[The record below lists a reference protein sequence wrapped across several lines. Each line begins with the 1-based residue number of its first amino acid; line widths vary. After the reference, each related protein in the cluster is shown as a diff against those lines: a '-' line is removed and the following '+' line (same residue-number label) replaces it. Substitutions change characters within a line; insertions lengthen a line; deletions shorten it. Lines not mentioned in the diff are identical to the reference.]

1 MAEVETVP
9 ASPRESVGKGSAR
22 QDRRDGLVPAVIYG
36 NKEEPIMLTLEQ
48 RVLRKELT
56 NPQFYIQLVDI
67 EIDGTKHRVLPR
79 DVQFHPVSDAPMHVD
94 FLRFDPNR
102 KITAA
107 VPVAFE
113 GESESPG
120 LKGGGVLNV
129 VRYEVEVIC
138 TADNIP
144 PELILYLA
152 GLEVGDSLHASSVK
166 LPDGVDFVIS
176 DRDFTI
182 ATIAAPT
189 VIVEETTE
197 DEEGEEGEESAEG
210 EEGTE
215 EAGGGDA
222 GDNGGDDD
230 QG

>member
-9 ASPRESVGKGSAR
+9 ASPRESAGKGSAR
-22 QDRRDGLVPAVIYG
+22 QARRDGLVPAVIYG
-36 NKEEPIMLTLEQ
+36 NKEEPIMLTLE
-48 RVLRKELT
+48 RRILSKELT

-79 DVQFHPVSDAPMHVD
+79 DVQFHPVSDSPMHVD

-129 VRYEVEVIC
+129 VRYEVEVLC

-144 PELILYLA
+144 PELILHLA
-152 GLEVGDSLHASSVK
+152 GLEVGDSLHASSIS
-166 LPDGVDFVIS
+166 LPEGVEFVIS

-197 DEEGEEGEESAEG
+197 DEEDEEGAEG
-210 EEGTE
+210 EEGGE
-215 EAGGGDA
+215 EAGGD
-222 GDNGGDDD
+222 DGGDDGGD
-230 QG
+230 GQG